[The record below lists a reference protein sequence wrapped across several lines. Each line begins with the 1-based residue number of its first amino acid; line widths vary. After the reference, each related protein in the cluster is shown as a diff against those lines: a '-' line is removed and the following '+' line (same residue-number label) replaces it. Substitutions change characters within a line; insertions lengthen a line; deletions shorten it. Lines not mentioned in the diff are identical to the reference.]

1 MLVELLKIIY
11 SPFSKKYKL
20 IFKNI
25 SKENYFI
32 TFVDTKYAKNIAM
45 AKEGIVSD
53 SLNAYQ
59 LVANL
64 LSSEKLSLE
73 SFNIKQNSNKNFIC
87 KLVYRN
93 NNNNKDLP
101 VFIGDGII
109 LALLTYTNINVSKD
123 LFVDKIDFNDIR
135 LDKKEKH
142 QINEYSSNV
151 INKNNSSTI
160 NKLDVLKSALKEC
173 INQENYESAAFLRDR
188 IKSLKK

>member
-20 IFKNI
+20 IFKHI
-25 SKENYFI
+25 SDENYFV

-59 LVANL
+59 LFSNFL
-64 LSSEKLSLE
+64 NSEKLSLE
-73 SFNIKQNSNKNFIC
+73 SLNIKQSSSKDFICSLVYSKKSNK
-87 KLVYRN
+87 
-93 NNNNKDLP
+93 KDLP

-109 LALLTYTNINVSKD
+109 LALLTYADIKVSKD
-123 LFVDKIDFNDIR
+123 LFIDKIDYND
-135 LDKKEKH
+135 LYLEQKEKY
-142 QINEYSSNV
+142 QINEYSAKI
-151 INKNNSSTI
+151 INKNDNI
-160 NKLDVLKSALKEC
+160 ENKLDLLKSALQEC

-188 IKSLKK
+188 IKNLKK